1 MKVLIGGAWPYAN
14 YKLHLGHVA
23 GLIGGDL
30 LARYH
35 RAKGDDVI
43 YVSGSDCHGTPIT
56 ERAKLE
62 GITPQEICEKY
73 HELFLKSFDGLNFS
87 YDLYTLTDSDY
98 HKEKVK
104 EIIKKIYDNGAIYEK
119 VEPQAFCEHCQKFM
133 ADRELQIT
141 CPSCGN
147 ITKGDCCDCGYAPT
161 EKDLLNATCR
171 ECGSQTVQKDNKNL
185 YIGLSKMQGE
195 IEKFVAANKGK
206 WRVNAQNET
215 DKYLREGLKD
225 RAITRDLDWGIDVP
239 VDGYD
244 DKKLYVWIEAVL
256 GYVTAA
262 MRVCEERG
270 LDWEDYWKRA
280 DKVYMVHG
288 KDNIVFHSIIFTG
301 LLLSLKEGFNLPD
314 TIVSSEYLNFN
325 NEKASKSKGNAIS
338 ALDAVENLNSDTIRF
353 HLISNGPE
361 RKDTNFSIPEYVA
374 THNNEVTNKY
384 GNFVNRTLKFK
395 GISEIPAGK
404 LDEGVK
410 ALIENAYVEIGN
422 AIEHL
427 EFKDAAD
434 KAIKLIDDANKFYDD
449 QKPWIQFKENIDEF
463 NNTIFSCATLIA
475 NIANIMEPFMPA
487 SSAKVRNI
495 FGIDKASWSFVSVDP
510 GMNLDNVEVLFTRF
524 DEKVVLEKFDEI
536 NKAKDAEKAKAA
548 AKSADVKAASTA
560 ATTKGTEVTAGNV
573 VNAKGAVSANGA
585 STANAE
591 SADELISID
600 YLDKIKLRV
609 AKVLEAERVDGS
621 EKLLKL
627 KVSLGCEERQIVAG
641 LQKYYAPEDLVGKNV
656 VIVANL
662 KPAKLKGIESQ
673 GMVLA
678 AGEGDVVKVVTVDGD
693 IDAGAEVC

>member
-62 GITPQEICEKY
+62 GITPKEICDKY

-87 YDLYTLTDSDY
+87 YDLYTLTETDY
-98 HKEKVK
+98 HKAKVQ

-119 VEPQAFCEHCQKFM
+119 VEPQAYCEHCHKFM

-141 CPSCGN
+141 CPKCGEL
-147 ITKGDCCDCGYAPT
+147 TKGDCCDCGYAPT
-161 EKDLLNATCR
+161 EEDLLKATCR
-171 ECGSQTVQKDNKNL
+171 ACGAETVQKDNKNL
-185 YIGLSKMQGE
+185 YIALSKMQDE
-195 IEKFVAANKGK
+195 IEKFVSANKNK
-206 WRVNAQNET
+206 WRINAQNET
-215 DKYLREGLKD
+215 EKYLREGLRD

-239 VDGYD
+239 VEGYD

-262 MRVCEERG
+262 MRICEERG
-270 LDWEDYWKRA
+270 IDWEDYWKRA
-280 DKVYMVHG
+280 DRMYMVHG
-288 KDNIVFHSIIFTG
+288 KDNIVFHSIIFPA
-301 LLLSLKEGFNLPD
+301 LLLSSKEGFSLPD
-314 TIVSSEYLNFN
+314 VIVSSEYLNFN

-361 RKDTNFSIPEYVA
+361 RKDTNFSISEYVA

-395 GISEIPAGK
+395 GISEIPEGT
-404 LDEGVK
+404 LDASISE
-410 ALIENAYVEIGN
+410 LIKNAYVEIGSD
-422 AIEHL
+422 IEKL
-427 EFKDAAD
+427 NFKDAAD
-434 KAIKLIDDANKFYDD
+434 KAIKLIDDANKYYDD
-449 QKPWIQFKENIDEF
+449 QKPWIQFKENIEEF
-463 NNTIFSCATLIA
+463 NNTIFTCATLIA

-487 SSAKVRNI
+487 SSEKVRAI
-495 FGIDKASWSFVSVDP
+495 FGFEKATWEPVEIKA
-510 GMNLDNVEVLFTRF
+510 GIKLDTVEVLFTRF
-524 DEKVVLEKFDEI
+524 DEKVVLAKFEEI
-536 NKAKDAEKAKAA
+536 NKAKEAEKAKAA
-548 AKSADVKAASTA
+548 A
-560 ATTKGTEVTAGNV
+560 
-573 VNAKGAVSANGA
+573 AV
-585 STANAE
+585 ANAGAKKVE
-591 SADELISID
+591 TNKTENDELISID
-600 YLDKIKLRV
+600 YLDKIKLRI
-609 AKVLEAERVDGS
+609 AKVLTAERVEGS

-627 KVSLGCEERQIVAG
+627 QVSLGSETRQIVAG
-641 LQKYYAPEDLVGKNV
+641 LQKYYAPEDLIGKNV

-678 AGEGDVVKVVTVDGD
+678 AGEGDIVKVLTVEGE
-693 IDAGAEVC
+693 IEAGSEVC